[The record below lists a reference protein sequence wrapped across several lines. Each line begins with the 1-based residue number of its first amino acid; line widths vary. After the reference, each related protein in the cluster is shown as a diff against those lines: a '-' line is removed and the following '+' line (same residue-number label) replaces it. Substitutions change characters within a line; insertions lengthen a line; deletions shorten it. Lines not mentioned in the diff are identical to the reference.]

1 MLIARKNKDTGEIE
15 YTGGGTAVDEELSL
29 ASSNPVQNKVVTS
42 KFSEVSEEINALKKS
57 VSDGKKAVADAL
69 TGQWVATAEDA
80 AFATMAENIDIVATN
95 GYNAGKTDYEPTQA
109 TISDKGMLTVK
120 NSAGVARF
128 YKSFPNNYNAG
139 VTDADA
145 RVLKTNASYKQGYID
160 GGNGT
165 SGEKHGASIV
175 VTLESNVAT
184 GKVLYLYLGS
194 TVVQQVTMSSSSHT
208 FKDIMTKGNYTVKY
222 SGCADV
228 PVAISADHILDKAS
242 MSATMV
248 KLNPLSFTV
257 YGAVNDNITI
267 RNSSGTVVAN
277 VVFASGQKS
286 KSISIY
292 AEEGNY
298 TFISSIAKDT
308 TNGTSA
314 YSKTVYINHSTSRVN
329 VYPDR
334 AIYWYGNE
342 ISETTGGWENYEIIS
357 PGGFPD
363 IWSTTGYKTKNSI
376 SGNYSSAIVFTTSAA
391 LNPNSA
397 IWVSDK
403 KDERLNV
410 GRNVYMVS
418 PNKVFNIGA
427 ATYDAYGGP
436 ATESSRAKNT
446 NSLYMKRA
454 GNYNMKCEI
463 TVSAIFLE

>member
-15 YTGGGTAVDEELSL
+15 YTGSTAVDEELS
-29 ASSNPVQNKVVTS
+29 SISPNPVQNKVITS
-42 KFSEVSEEINALKKS
+42 KFSEVSEEIHALKKS

-69 TGQWVATAEDA
+69 TGQGVTTATDA
-80 AFATMAENIDIVATN
+80 TFATMAENVGTVGTN
-95 GYNAGKTDYEPTQA
+95 KYNAGKTDYNPTDA
-109 TISDKGMLTVK
+109 TLGNDGVLTVK
-120 NSAGVARF
+120 NSAGTTRLTKTF
-128 YKSFPNNYNAG
+128 SNNYNKG
-139 VTDADA
+139 VSDADA

-160 GGNGT
+160 GGNGK

-194 TVVQQVTMSSSSHT
+194 KVVQQVTMSSSSHT

-248 KLNPLSFTV
+248 KLNSLSFTV

-267 RNSSGTVVAN
+267 KNSSGTVVAN

-314 YSKTVYINHSTSRVN
+314 YAKTVYINHSTSRVN

-342 ISETTGGWENYEIIS
+342 ISESTGGWENYEIIS

-363 IWSTTGYKTKNSI
+363 MWSTTGYKTKNSI
-376 SGNYSSAIVFTTSAA
+376 SGNYSSAIVFVTSATKNA
-391 LNPNSA
+391 NSA
-397 IWVSDK
+397 IWISDK

-410 GRNVYMVS
+410 GRNVYTVS

-454 GNYNMKCEI
+454 GNFDMKCEMV
-463 TVSAIFLE
+463 VSAIVLE

>member
-15 YTGGGTAVDEELSL
+15 YIGGNAVDEELSSV
-29 ASSNPVQNKVVTS
+29 SSNPVQNKVVTS
-42 KFSEVSEEINALKKS
+42 KFSEVSKEINALKKS
-57 VSDGKKAVADAL
+57 VSDGKKAVADAI
-69 TGQWVATAEDA
+69 TGQGVATAEDA
-80 AFATMAENIDIVATN
+80 PFATMVENIGTVGTN
-95 GYNAGKTDYEPTQA
+95 KYNSGKTDYNPTQA
-109 TISDKGMLTVK
+109 TLGNDGALVVK
-120 NSAGVARF
+120 NSAGVTRLTKTF
-128 YKSFPNNYNAG
+128 SNSYNKG

-194 TVVQQVTMSSSSHT
+194 KVVQQVTMSSSSHT

-248 KLNPLSFTV
+248 KLNSLSFTV

-298 TFISSIAKDT
+298 TFISSIAKET
-308 TNGTSA
+308 TIGTSA
-314 YSKTVYINHSTSRVN
+314 YAKTVYINHSTLRVN

-342 ISETTGGWENYEIIS
+342 ISESTGGWENYEIIS

-363 IWSTTGYKTKNSI
+363 MWSTTGYKTKNSI
-376 SGNYSSAIVFTTSAA
+376 SGNYSSAIVFVTSATKNA
-391 LNPNSA
+391 NSA
-397 IWVSDK
+397 IWISDK
-403 KDERLNV
+403 NDDRLNV
-410 GRNVYMVS
+410 GRNVYTVS

-427 ATYDAYGGP
+427 AIYDAYGGP
-436 ATESSRAKNT
+436 ATESFRAKNT

-454 GNYNMKCEI
+454 GNFNMKCEMV
-463 TVSAIFLE
+463 VSAIFLE